1 MSDNNYNCAWKFKKK
16 KDTFKEVFFM
26 FNQASVE
33 THVLVHASQIF
44 DHYLHLNLLI
54 TISY

>member
-1 MSDNNYNCAWKFKKK
+1 MSDDNSNCAWKFKKK
-16 KDTFKEVFFM
+16 DTFKEVIFI

-44 DHYLHLNLLI
+44 YYYLHLNLLI
-54 TISY
+54 TIPY